1 MPNRNRTILVGLA
14 LIVAVCLAY
23 CGVWRFEFVHYDDN
37 SHVFANEHIT
47 GGLTPESVRWAFGQF
62 NGAQWIPL
70 TWISFMADVS
80 LFGLNPGAMHVE
92 NVALHA
98 LNAVLLFLLL
108 SRLTSRIWPAA
119 AVAGI
124 FALHPVNAESVA
136 WICERKNVL
145 STAFWLLSTLAYVA
159 YAQSKRLAWLACS
172 VVCLALG
179 LMVKAM
185 LVTLPCT
192 LLLLDAWPLGRHRAQ
207 SWLRLVGEKIPH
219 FAIAITASVL
229 QMKAA
234 ANDGLLWEGSEA
246 PSFMYRAANAGAN
259 IVHYLQMLLVPG
271 EYAPMLPLPLSAP
284 IALGI
289 AGWAL
294 AASAIVAGWRLRTR
308 TPYVLFGTLWF
319 LGVQVPVSGIVG
331 AGDAVRCD
339 RYLYVPQI
347 GVIIAVVWGMSAMVR
362 KMSREAVATGTG
374 VVLLALGV
382 LTFQTAGHW
391 RNTTTLATHSA
402 AVSPNSIV
410 AQKLSGWAMAREGR
424 LPEAYQY
431 YTTALTLGPSNI
443 EARCARAIVIARM
456 GKNAEAIAEF
466 RTILAAEP
474 GHAEASLNLGSQLF
488 AAGANAE
495 ARAILEGMKQTAATH
510 YWLARVADAD
520 GRREDGRRHY
530 ETALKLAT
538 DEAWKE
544 DAVARLLL
552 K

>member
-1 MPNRNRTILVGLA
+1 MPNRNRTIIVGLA

-37 SHVFANEHIT
+37 SHVFANDHIT
-47 GGLTPESVRWAFGQF
+47 GGLTPESARWAFGQF

-70 TWISFMADVS
+70 TWISFMTDVS
-80 LFGLNPGAMHVE
+80 LFGLHPGAMHVE
-92 NVALHA
+92 NVLLHA

-108 SRLTSRIWPAA
+108 CRLTSRIWPAA

-124 FALHPVNAESVA
+124 FALHPVNVESVA

-159 YAQSKRLAWLACS
+159 YAQSKRLAWMACS

-207 SWLRLVGEKIPH
+207 SWLRLIGEKIPH
-219 FAIAITASVL
+219 FALAIAASVL

-234 ANDGLLWEGSEA
+234 ASDGLLWEGSEV
-246 PSFMYRAANAGAN
+246 PTFIYRAANAGAN
-259 IVHYLQMLLVPG
+259 IIHYLRMVLVPG
-271 EYAPMLPLPLSAP
+271 EYAPMLPLPLDAP
-284 IALGI
+284 IAPGI
-289 AGWAL
+289 TGWAV
-294 AASAIVAGWRLRTR
+294 AAGAMAAGWRLRVR
-308 TPYVLFGTLWF
+308 APYVLFGTLWF

-331 AGDAVRCD
+331 AGDAVRAD

-347 GVIIAVVWGMSAMVR
+347 GVLIAVVWGITAIAR
-362 KMSREAVATGTG
+362 KMSREAIATGAG
-374 VVLLALGV
+374 VVLMGLGFLA
-382 LTFQTAGHW
+382 FQTAGQW
-391 RNTTTLATHSA
+391 RNTLTLATHSA

-431 YTTALTLGPSNI
+431 YTTALTLGPTNI
-443 EARCARAIVIARM
+443 EARCARAVVLARM
-456 GKNAEAIAEF
+456 GESKEAIAEF
-466 RTILAAEP
+466 RAILAAEP
-474 GHAEASLNLGSQLF
+474 GHAEASLNLASQLF
-488 AAGANAE
+488 ADGANTA
-495 ARAILEGMKQTAATH
+495 AREILEAMKQTAATH
-510 YWLARVADAD
+510 YWLARIADAD

-530 ETALKLAT
+530 ETALKLAR
-538 DEAWKE
+538 DEPWRE
-544 DAVARLLL
+544 DAVARL